1 MVLMFFIDQDYYN
14 LFRKKATLKKYSW
27 NFLRNFKTYSILRYC
42 KYLKE
47 NRCFSNNLLV
57 EVEKQAQ
64 NMRNNQLHW
73 KL

>member
-1 MVLMFFIDQDYYN
+1 MFFIDQDYYN
-14 LFRKKATLKKYSW
+14 LFRKKATLKKYSL

-64 NMRNNQLHW
+64 NMRNNQLH
-73 KL
+73 